1 MGKLGGFGSLSFV
14 VSSNTIRTFEKLQWD
29 VGASYATH
37 DRHMMPDL
45 LEFLG
50 PDPETIN
57 LPIKF
62 SVFLGTN
69 PIQEVERLRAM
80 IRSGRWNV
88 WCWAATSTGAIN
100 GPLPKCPQN

>member
-62 SVFLGTN
+62 LSSWART
-69 PIQEVERLRAM
+69 RYRKW
-80 IRSGRWNV
+80 SG
-88 WCWAATSTGAIN
+88 CG
-100 GPLPKCPQN
+100 L

>member
-50 PDPETIN
+50 PDLETTCP
-57 LPIKF
+57 L
-62 SVFLGTN
+62 SFLSSWART
-69 PIQEVERLRAM
+69 RYRKW
-80 IRSGRWNV
+80 SG
-88 WCWAATSTGAIN
+88 CG
-100 GPLPKCPQN
+100 L